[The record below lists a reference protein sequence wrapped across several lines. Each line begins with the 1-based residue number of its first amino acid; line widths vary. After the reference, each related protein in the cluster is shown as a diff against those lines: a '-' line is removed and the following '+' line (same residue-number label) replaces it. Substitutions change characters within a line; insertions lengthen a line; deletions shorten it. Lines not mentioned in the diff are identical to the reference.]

1 MAAYIA
7 RRVLWTIPVLFA
19 IATVTF
25 ALMHLVE
32 GGPWDRPGKPLPPG
46 VEARLN
52 REYGLD
58 KPLWEQYAT
67 YMLNLGRGDLGVSLR
82 HNNRPVR
89 DMLGDGIRISG
100 TLGLLSLALSLSA
113 GVTLGVA
120 SALRRNSAVDYA
132 AVAIATAGA
141 SVPSF
146 VVGMLLLVLFTANL
160 HWFPS
165 TGWGTPKQAVLP
177 VLALSALP
185 AAYIAR
191 VTRASMLDVLT
202 QDYARTARAKGLR
215 ERTILLRH
223 LLRNALIPI
232 LTVAGPLAAA
242 LVTGSFIIEKKF
254 GIPGIGFAYV
264 NAIDERDYGLIMGT
278 TLFYATVVVV
288 ANLVVDLL
296 YSVVD
301 PRIRYGTHG

>member
-1 MAAYIA
+1 MAAYVF

-19 IATVTF
+19 IATITF
-25 ALMHLVE
+25 GLMHLVP
-32 GGPWDRPGKPLPPG
+32 GGPWDRGGKQLPPG
-46 VEARLN
+46 VEDRLN

-58 KPLWEQYAT
+58 KPLWEQYAK
-67 YMLNLGRGDLGVSLR
+67 YMIKLAHGDLGVSYR

-89 DMLGDGIRISG
+89 DILSDGIRISG
-100 TLGLLSLALSLSA
+100 TLGLLSLAVSLTA
-113 GVTLGVA
+113 GMTLGVA
-120 SALRRNSAVDYA
+120 AALRRNSAVDYA
-132 AVAIATAGA
+132 AMALATAAA

-146 VVGMLLLVLFTANL
+146 VLGLLLLVVFTAHL
-160 HWFPS
+160 HWFDS
-165 TGWGTPKQAVLP
+165 GGWGTPKQAVMP

-215 ERTILLRH
+215 ERTVLLRH

-242 LVTGSFIIEKKF
+242 LVTGSFIIEQKF
-254 GIPGIGFAYV
+254 TIRGIGFAYV
-264 NAIDERDYGLIMGT
+264 NAIGERDYGLIMGT

-296 YSVVD
+296 YGVVD
-301 PRIRYGTHG
+301 PRIRYDSHG